1 MTVSFYPTATTSKT
15 GDIEFLDFLH
25 GIKTGRWDDQVLP
38 VRALYPSKA
47 YDKNKRG
54 LPGVSASGTFAEGY
68 YVTDEHGQPVLDDN
82 GRQKYCTGRTL
93 KDQQAHSGIIYIDLD
108 RKPNPT
114 MDLPALRA
122 KIEADSYTY
131 ACHLSLSADGLAV
144 AYQVPP
150 GDPYGSFR
158 ALAAYVLDTF
168 GVVADSL
175 PDPTRLRFASSDP
188 DLYLNEQADVF
199 EVTLAEAKPAPR
211 PPRTAAARPITA
223 PDLRNA
229 DTEATL
235 IAIGIKMIREAADG
249 SKHQAVRNAAHTMGG
264 YAGAGFVDAVRAHDA
279 LYREVLAK
287 ENVADLKNAEKAL
300 HSGIYVTGP
309 AKPLLPDWLQFKVRR
324 ELREAQGNPGVV
336 VTIAHRE
343 AAAAHVPPAGVLAAV
358 EAIAA
363 EQAEA
368 PTLLTFWN
376 LLPSASSKRD
386 APAKLVLS
394 DNKYLNWLAS
404 EGFRKY
410 RAGEGSYLTVRVV
423 AGIVHRQDSGQLR
436 DFVNAYLES
445 LPFEFDGG
453 VYRFQVQDQVHS
465 RDGKYFDAKFLQ
477 NLPSLDQPFLRD
489 ERELAYFFFTN
500 CWVRVSISERVARP
514 YDELPGLIWA
524 EQIRPHHVVLI
535 SRPEAEQCDFHTFT
549 YNVSA
554 KDITRLTVLQ
564 NALGYMLHGYK
575 EELNA
580 RCVIFLDEVAT
591 TGKPDGRTGKSLLIR
606 AVGELIKVTLIPG
619 ATFRFEDSFRFSRV
633 ELDTRILY
641 FDEWDGRRLPFKK
654 LFTEIVSELAVNKKN
669 APEFV
674 IPFADGPKF
683 AMTTNDV
690 LLGDGSSHEGRKLEI
705 PLAPH
710 YSATH
715 TPKDEFQTGFFR
727 EGWDVAEFNRFFN
740 LALFWVQGFLAN
752 GRQLQQLPSATL
764 AARKLEQE
772 TSPEFMEFAA
782 ELATHGLSETE
793 PEIWA
798 ADAFGRYQT
807 ETGDR
812 RTTAQRFNGWLVKLG
827 FTKAKCYARG
837 ARHNQ
842 LYFIKP
848 EGTDSKFSKSNLE
861 SE

>member
-38 VRALYPSKA
+38 VRALYPSEA
-47 YDKNKRG
+47 YKQNKRG
-54 LPGVSASGTFAEGY
+54 LPGVSASGTFTEGY
-68 YVTDEHGQPVLDDN
+68 HFTTEKGE
-82 GRQKYCTGRTL
+82 RKFCTGRTL
-93 KDQQAHSGIIYIDLD
+93 KDQQSHSGIIYIDID
-108 RKPNPT
+108 RTPNPT
-114 MDLPALRA
+114 MDLPALRVQV
-122 KIEADSYTY
+122 EADSYTY
-131 ACHLSLSADGLAV
+131 ACHLSLSADGLAI
-144 AYQVPP
+144 AYRVPP

-158 ALAAYVLDTF
+158 ALAAYVHDTF
-168 GVVADSL
+168 GVKADSL
-175 PDPTRLRFASSDP
+175 ADPTRLRFASSDP

-199 EVTLAEAKPAPR
+199 EVTLAEAKPSPRAPR
-211 PPRTAAARPITA
+211 TTPVQHLAGPE
-223 PDLRNA
+223 LRNA
-229 DTEATL
+229 DTESTL
-235 IAIGIKMIREAADG
+235 IAIGVKMIREAADG

-264 YAGAGFVDAVRAHDA
+264 YAGAGFVDAGRAYDA
-279 LYREVLAK
+279 LYAEVLAK

-300 HSGIYVTGP
+300 QSGLYVTGP
-309 AKPLLPDWLQFKVRR
+309 AKPLLPEWLQLKVRR
-324 ELREAQGNPGVV
+324 ELRDKEQSFGAV
-336 VTIAHRE
+336 VTLAQEIATK
-343 AAAAHVPPAGVLAAV
+343 AHVPLEKVQAAV
-358 EAIAA
+358 QAVAD
-363 EQAEA
+363 EQANA
-368 PTLLTFWN
+368 PTLLTFWL
-376 LLPSASSKRD
+376 LLPPAKRD
-386 APAKLVLS
+386 GPAKLQLS
-394 DNKYLNWLAS
+394 DNKYLSWLAG

-410 RAGEGSYLTVRVV
+410 RAGESSYLTVRVL
-423 AGIVHRQDSGQLR
+423 AGVVHRQDSGQLR
-436 DFVNAYLES
+436 DFVNAYLDS
-445 LPFEFDGG
+445 LPFEFDG

-465 RDGKYFDAKFLQ
+465 RDGKYFDPKFLQ

-489 ERELAYFFFTN
+489 TRDLAYFFFAN
-500 CWVRVSISERVARP
+500 CWVRVSADERLAQP
-514 YDELPGLIWA
+514 YTELPGLIWA
-524 EQIRPHHVVLI
+524 EQVRAHPVVLI
-535 SRPEAEQCDFHTFT
+535 SRPAAEQCDFHTFT
-549 YNVSA
+549 ANVSA
-554 KDITRLTVLQ
+554 KDTARLTVLQ
-564 NALGYMLHGYK
+564 HALGYMLHGYK

-606 AVGELIKVTLIPG
+606 AVGELVKVTLIPG
-619 ATFRFEDSFRFSRV
+619 ATFRFEDAFRFSRV

-710 YSATH
+710 YSTTH
-715 TPKDEFQTGFFR
+715 TPKDEFGRGFFR
-727 EGWDVAEFNRFFN
+727 EGWEEDVAEYNRFFN
-740 LALFWVQGFLAN
+740 LALFWVQGFLAS

-782 ELATHGLSETE
+782 ELAAHGLSETE
-793 PEIWA
+793 DEIWA

-837 ARHNQ
+837 PRHNQ
-842 LYFIKP
+842 LYFLKP
-848 EGTDSKFSKSNLE
+848 NGTDSKFSESNLE
-861 SE
+861 SA

>member
-1 MTVSFYPTATTSKT
+1 MLVSFYPDSVTTAGQSL
-15 GDIEFLDFLH
+15 ELPEVLA
-25 GIKTGRWDDQVLP
+25 GIKTGRW
-38 VRALYPSKA
+38 RAEVEAARAVIGNKTA
-47 YDKNKRG
+47 YAAAKRK
-54 LPGVSASGTFAEGY
+54 LPGFTTSGTFSTRKAE
-68 YVTDEHGQPVLDDN
+68 QL
-82 GRQKYCTGRTL
+82 L
-93 KDQQAHSGIIYIDLD
+93 AHSGLLCLDIDAKD
-108 RKPNPT
+108 TNAAV
-114 MDLPALRA
+114 DLVAARRA
-122 KIEADSYTY
+122 IESDSYTY
-131 ACHLSLSADGLAV
+131 AAAASTGGVGFFVL
-144 AYQVPP
+144 VPIP
-150 GDPYGSFR
+150 PDDHKGSFR
-158 ALAAYVLDTF
+158 ALAQYYQDAYGIAVDQACKD
-168 GVVADSL
+168 VS
-175 PDPTRLRFASSDP
+175 RLRYVSYDP
-188 DLYLNEQADVF
+188 GLYLNEQAATF
-199 EVTLAEAKPAPR
+199 EESLPEPR
-211 PPRTAAARPITA
+211 PAATPARSGPA
-223 PDLRNA
+223 QRLAGSDLRNA

-235 IAIGIKMIREAADG
+235 IAIGIKIIREAADG
-249 SKHQAVRNAAHTMGG
+249 TKHKAVLHAAHTVGG
-264 YAGAGFVDAVRAHDA
+264 YCGSGFVDAARAYDA
-279 LYREVLAK
+279 LHAEVLAK

-300 HSGIYVTGP
+300 HSGLYVTGP

-343 AAAAHVPPAGVLAAV
+343 AAAAHVPPAGVLTAV

-394 DNKYLNWLAS
+394 DNKYLSWLAS

-423 AGIVHRQDSGQLR
+423 AGIVHRQDGGQLR

-489 ERELAYFFFTN
+489 ERETAYFFFAN
-500 CWVRVSISERVARP
+500 CWVRVSANERQALP
-514 YDELPGLIWA
+514 YTELPGLIWA
-524 EQIRPHHVVLI
+524 EQVRAHHVVLI
-535 SRPEAEQCDFHTFT
+535 SRPEAEQCDFHMFT
-549 YNVSA
+549 ENVSA
-554 KDITRLTVLQ
+554 KEAARLTVLQ

-606 AVGELIKVTLIPG
+606 AVGELVKVTLIPG

-710 YSATH
+710 YSASH
-715 TPKDEFQTGFFR
+715 TPKDEFGRGFFR
-727 EGWDVAEFNRFFN
+727 EGWETDVAEYNRFFN
-740 LALFWVQGFLAN
+740 LALFWVQGFLAS

-772 TSPEFMEFAA
+772 TGTEFMEFAA
-782 ELATHGLSETE
+782 ELIASGIPKNE
-793 PEIWA
+793 PGIWA
-798 ADAFGRYQT
+798 ADTYGRYQT
-807 ETGDR
+807 ETGDK
-812 RTTAQRFNGWLVKLG
+812 RTSFQKFNSWLVKLG
-827 FTKAKCYARG
+827 FEKKKCWERG
-837 ARHNQ
+837 TREKQ
-842 LYFIKP
+842 LYFLLP
-848 EGTDSKFSKSNLE
+848 PGAAPNF
-861 SE
+861 

>member
-1 MTVSFYPTATTSKT
+1 MQVSFYPSATDGKT
-15 GDIEFLDFLH
+15 GDVAFLDWLA
-25 GIKTGRWDDQVLP
+25 GIKTGRWDAQVLP
-38 VRALYPSKA
+38 VRRLYPSVA
-47 YDKNKRG
+47 YDQAKRK
-54 LPGVSASGTFAEGY
+54 LPGVSASGSFAEGY
-68 YVTDEHGQPVLDDN
+68 LLTDEHGQPVLDKG

-93 KDQQAHSGIIYIDLD
+93 KDQQSHSGIIYVDID
-108 RKPNPT
+108 RKHNQV
-114 MDLPALRA
+114 MDLPALRVE
-122 KIEADSYTY
+122 IEADSYTY
-131 ACHLSLSADGLAV
+131 ACHLSLSADGLAI
-144 AYQVPP
+144 AYRVPP

-188 DLYLNEQADVF
+188 ALYLNEQADVF

-211 PPRTAAARPITA
+211 PARTAPAQVLTA
-223 PDLRNA
+223 PDLRNT

-235 IAIGIKMIREAADG
+235 IAIGVKMIQEAADG
-249 SKHQAVRNAAHTMGG
+249 TKHKAVLHAAHTVGG
-264 YAGAGFVDAVRAHDA
+264 YVGSGFVDAGRAYEA
-279 LYREVLAK
+279 LYAEVLAK

-300 HSGIYVTGP
+300 HSGLYVTGP
-309 AKPLLPDWLQFKVRR
+309 AKPLLPDWLQFKIRR

-343 AAAAHVPPAGVLAAV
+343 AAAAHVPPSGVLAAV
-358 EAIAA
+358 EAIAE
-363 EQAEA
+363 EQASA

-376 LLPSASSKRD
+376 LLPSTSSKRD
-386 APAKLVLS
+386 APLKLQLS
-394 DNKYLNWLAS
+394 DNKYLSWLAS
-404 EGFRKY
+404 QGFRKY
-410 RAGEGSYLTVRVV
+410 RAGEGSYLTVRVQ

-477 NLPSLDQPFLRD
+477 NLPSLEQPFLRD
-489 ERELAYFFFTN
+489 ERETAYFFFAN
-500 CWVRVSISERVARP
+500 CWVRVSAAERQAYP

-524 EQIRPHHVVLI
+524 GQVRPHHVVLI
-535 SRPEAEQCDFHTFT
+535 NRDAAEQCDFHQFT
-549 YNVSA
+549 ANVSA
-554 KDITRLTVLQ
+554 KDTARLTVLQ
-564 NALGYMLHGYK
+564 HALGYMLHGYK
-575 EELNA
+575 EEMNA

-591 TGKPDGRTGKSLLIR
+591 TGKPDGRTGKSLLIK
-606 AVGELIKVTLIPG
+606 AVSELIKVTLIPG
-619 ATFRFEDSFRFSRV
+619 ATFRFEDAFRFSRV
-633 ELDTRILY
+633 DLDTRLLY

-669 APEFV
+669 QPEFV

-710 YSATH
+710 YSAIH
-715 TPKDEFQTGFFR
+715 TPKDEFGVGFFR
-727 EGWDVAEFNRFFN
+727 EGWDVAEYNRFFN
-740 LALFWVQGFLAN
+740 LALFWVQGFLAS

-782 ELATHGLSETE
+782 ELAAHGLNETE

-837 ARHNQ
+837 HRHNQ
-842 LYFIKP
+842 LYFIRP
-848 EGTDSKFSKSNLE
+848 NSTDSKFSESNLE
-861 SE
+861 SS

>member
-1 MTVSFYPTATTSKT
+1 MLVSFYPDSVTTAGQSL
-15 GDIEFLDFLH
+15 ELPEVLA
-25 GIKTGRWDDQVLP
+25 GIKAGRW
-38 VRALYPSKA
+38 RAEVEVV
-47 YDKNKRG
+47 RG
-54 LPGVSASGTFAEGY
+54 LTGTAYTEAKKKLPSFTASGTF
-68 YVTDEHGQPVLDDN
+68 TT
-82 GRQKYCTGRTL
+82 R
-93 KDQQAHSGIIYIDLD
+93 KDAALLTHSGLLCLDIDDKESNVGLD
-108 RKPNPT
+108 LT
-114 MDLPALRA
+114 AIRA
-122 KIEADSYTY
+122 KVEADSYSY
-131 ACHLSLSADGLAV
+131 ACFASAGGMGFCVLVPISAD
-144 AYQVPP
+144 
-150 GDPYGSFR
+150 DHKGSFR
-158 ALAAYVLDTF
+158 ALAAYYQQAYE
-168 GVVADSL
+168 VAVDRSCSNVS
-175 PDPTRLRFASSDP
+175 RLRYVSYDP
-188 DLYLNEQADVF
+188 ALYLNERAATF
-199 EVTLAEAKPAPR
+199 EESLPEPR
-211 PPRTAAARPITA
+211 PAATPARSA
-223 PDLRNA
+223 PAQRLAGSDLRNA
-229 DTEATL
+229 DRETTL

-249 SKHQAVRNAAHTMGG
+249 TKHQAVRNAAHTLGG
-264 YAGAGFVDAVRAHDA
+264 YVGSGFVDAARAYDA
-279 LYREVLAK
+279 LHAEVLAK

-300 HSGIYVTGP
+300 HSGLYVTGP

-343 AAAAHVPPAGVLAAV
+343 AAAAHVPPAGVLTAV

-394 DNKYLNWLAS
+394 DNKYLSWLAS

-423 AGIVHRQDSGQLR
+423 AGIVHRQDGGQLR

-489 ERELAYFFFTN
+489 ERETAYFFFAN
-500 CWVRVSISERVARP
+500 CWVRVSANERQALP
-514 YDELPGLIWA
+514 YTELPGLIWA
-524 EQIRPHHVVLI
+524 EQVRAHHVVLI
-535 SRPEAEQCDFHTFT
+535 SRPEAEQCDFHMFT
-549 YNVSA
+549 ENVSA
-554 KDITRLTVLQ
+554 KEAARLTVLQ

-606 AVGELIKVTLIPG
+606 AVGELVKVTLIPG

-710 YSATH
+710 YSASH
-715 TPKDEFQTGFFR
+715 TPKDEFGRGFFR
-727 EGWDVAEFNRFFN
+727 EGWETDVAEYNRFFN
-740 LALFWVQGFLAN
+740 LALFWVQGFLAS

-772 TSPEFMEFAA
+772 TGTEFMEFAA
-782 ELATHGLSETE
+782 ELIASGIPKNE
-793 PEIWA
+793 PGIWA
-798 ADAFGRYQT
+798 ADTYGRYQT
-807 ETGDR
+807 ETGDK
-812 RTTAQRFNGWLVKLG
+812 RTSFQKFNSWLVKLG
-827 FTKAKCYARG
+827 FEKKKCWERG
-837 ARHNQ
+837 TREKQ
-842 LYFIKP
+842 LYFLLP
-848 EGTDSKFSKSNLE
+848 PGAAPNF
-861 SE
+861 

>member
-1 MTVSFYPTATTSKT
+1 MLVSFYPSATDGKT
-15 GDIEFLDFLH
+15 GDVAFLDWLA
-25 GIKTGRWDDQVLP
+25 GIKAGRWDAQVLP
-38 VRALYPSKA
+38 VRALYPSVA
-47 YDKNKRG
+47 YDQAKRK
-54 LPGVSASGTFAEGY
+54 LPGVSASGSFAEGY
-68 YVTDEHGQPVLDDN
+68 LLTDEHGQPMFDKS

-93 KDQQAHSGIIYIDLD
+93 KDQQSHSGIIYVDID
-108 RKPNPT
+108 RKHNPA
-114 MDLPALRA
+114 MVVASLRA
-122 KIEADSYTY
+122 EIETDSYTY
-131 ACHLSLSADGLAV
+131 ACHLSLSADGLAI

-188 DLYLNEQADVF
+188 ALYLNEQADVF
-199 EVTLAEAKPAPR
+199 EVTLAEAKPPHRAPR
-211 PPRTAAARPITA
+211 AAPAQPITA

-249 SKHQAVRNAAHTMGG
+249 AKHKAVLHAAHTVGG
-264 YAGAGFVDAVRAHDA
+264 YVGSGFVNAARAYDA
-279 LYREVLAK
+279 LHDEVLAK

-300 HSGIYVTGP
+300 HSGLYVTGP
-309 AKPLLPDWLQFKVRR
+309 AKPLLPDWLQLRVRK
-324 ELREAQGNPGVV
+324 ELREARQAYGTV
-336 VTIAHRE
+336 VTLAQEIATQ
-343 AAAAHVPPAGVLAAV
+343 AHVPLASVQAAV
-358 EAIAA
+358 EALA
-363 EQAEA
+363 EEQRQSPA
-368 PTLLTFWN
+368 LLTFWY
-376 LLPSASSKRD
+376 LLPPAKRD
-386 APAKLVLS
+386 GQSKVQLS
-394 DNKYLNWLAS
+394 DNDFVAWLAT

-410 RAGEGSYLTVRVV
+410 RTGEASYLVVRVQ
-423 AGIVHRQDSGQLR
+423 ANIVRRQDGGQLR

-445 LPFEFDGG
+445 LPYEFDEG
-453 VYRFQVQDQVHS
+453 VYRFQIQNLVLAK
-465 RDGKYFDAKFLQ
+465 DGKYYDPKFLQ
-477 NLPSLDQPFLRD
+477 NLPSLEQSFLRD

-500 CWVRVSISERVARP
+500 CWVRVGSEAIAPHP

-524 EQIRPHHVVLI
+524 EQIRPHEFVLLH
-535 SRPEAEQCDFHTFT
+535 SPHAARTSDFHQFMV
-549 YNVSA
+549 NVTGQSA
-554 KDITRLTVLQ
+554 ERLQQLRR
-564 NALGYMLHGYK
+564 ALGYLLHGYK

-591 TGKPDGRTGKSLLIR
+591 TGKPDGRTGKSLLIK
-606 AVGELIKVTLIPG
+606 AVGELVKVTLIPG
-619 ATFRFEDSFRFSRV
+619 ATFRFEDAFRFSRV

-710 YSATH
+710 YSAKF
-715 TPKDEFQTGFFR
+715 TPKDEFKQGFFR
-727 EGWDVAEFNRFFN
+727 EGWDSADYNRFFN
-740 LALFWVQGFLAN
+740 LALGWVQDYLAA
-752 GRQLQQLPSATL
+752 GRQLTQLASATL
-764 AARKLEQE
+764 DARKLEQE
-772 TSPEFMEFAA
+772 TGTEFMEFAHDL
-782 ELATHGLSETE
+782 LAAGVPKNE
-793 PEIWA
+793 PGIWA

-812 RTTAQRFNGWLVKLG
+812 RTTFQKFNGWLVKMG
-827 FTKAKCYARG
+827 FEKKKCAERG
-837 ARHNQ
+837 SREKQ
-842 LYFIKP
+842 LYFLP
-848 EGTDSKFSKSNLE
+848 PPATAPNF
-861 SE
+861 

>member
-1 MTVSFYPTATTSKT
+1 MLVSFYPSATDGKT
-15 GDIEFLDFLH
+15 QDVTFLDWL
-25 GIKTGRWDDQVLP
+25 GDIKTGRWDAQVLP
-38 VRALYPSKA
+38 VRALYPSLA
-47 YDKNKRG
+47 YDQAKRK
-54 LPGVSASGTFAEGY
+54 LPGVSASGSFAEGY
-68 YVTDEHGQPVLDDN
+68 LLTDAQGQPVLDKN

-93 KDQQAHSGIIYIDLD
+93 KDQRSHSGIIYVDID
-108 RKPNPT
+108 RKHNQA

-122 KIEADSYTY
+122 QVEADSYTY
-131 ACHLSLSADGLAV
+131 ACHLSLSADGLAI
-144 AYQVPP
+144 AYHVPP

-188 DLYLNEQADVF
+188 ALYLNEQADVF
-199 EVTLAEAKPAPR
+199 EVTLAEAKPAPK
-211 PPRTAAARPITA
+211 AARIPATPITA

-229 DTEATL
+229 DTEARL
-235 IAIGIKMIREAADG
+235 IAIGCKMIQEAPDG
-249 SKHQAVRNAAHTMGG
+249 GKHQAVRNAAHTVGG
-264 YAGAGFVDAVRAHDA
+264 YCGSGFVDAARAYDA
-279 LYREVLAK
+279 LLAEVLAK
-287 ENVADLKNAEKAL
+287 ENVADLNNAEKAL
-300 HSGIYVTGP
+300 HSGLYVTGP
-309 AKPLLPDWLQFKVRR
+309 AQPLLPDWLQFKVRR

-343 AAAAHVPPAGVLAAV
+343 AAAAHVPPAGVLAAM

-363 EQAEA
+363 EQASA

-376 LLPSASSKRD
+376 LLPSTSSKRD

-394 DNKYLNWLAS
+394 DNKYLSWLAS

-436 DFVNAYLES
+436 DFVNAYLDS

-489 ERELAYFFFTN
+489 ERELAYFFFVN
-500 CWVRVSISERVARP
+500 CWVAVTSEAIASHP

-524 EQIRPHHVVLI
+524 EQVRAHHVVLI
-535 SRPEAEQCDFHTFT
+535 SRPEAEQCDFHQFT
-549 YNVSA
+549 VNVSA
-554 KDITRLTVLQ
+554 KDAARLAVLQ
-564 NALGYMLHGYK
+564 NALGYLLHGYK

-606 AVGELIKVTLIPG
+606 AVGELVKVTLIPG
-619 ATFRFEDSFRFSRV
+619 ATFRFEDAFRFSRV

-669 APEFV
+669 APEFI

-710 YSATH
+710 YSAIH
-715 TPKDEFQTGFFR
+715 TPKDDFGRGFFK
-727 EGWDVAEFNRFFN
+727 EGWDTDIAEYNRFFN
-740 LALFWVQGFLAN
+740 LALFWVQSFLAS

-772 TSPEFMEFAA
+772 TGTEFIEFAA
-782 ELATHGLSETE
+782 ELAAAGVPTGELG
-793 PEIWA
+793 IWI
-798 ADAFGRYQT
+798 DDTYDRYKN
-807 ETGDR
+807 ETGDKRTSKR
-812 RTTAQRFNGWLVKLG
+812 RLTEWLGRMGFEKRQNWLRGVRYSQHYLLPPGRTANKL
-827 FTKAKCYARG
+827 
-837 ARHNQ
+837 
-842 LYFIKP
+842 
-848 EGTDSKFSKSNLE
+848 
-861 SE
+861 

>member
-1 MTVSFYPTATTSKT
+1 MLVSFYPDSVTTAGQSL
-15 GDIEFLDFLH
+15 ELPEVLA
-25 GIKTGRWDDQVLP
+25 GIKAGRW
-38 VRALYPSKA
+38 RAEVEVV
-47 YDKNKRG
+47 RG
-54 LPGVSASGTFAEGY
+54 LTGTAYTEAKKKLPSFTASGTF
-68 YVTDEHGQPVLDDN
+68 TT
-82 GRQKYCTGRTL
+82 R
-93 KDQQAHSGIIYIDLD
+93 KDAALLTHSGLLCLDIDNKDSNVGLD
-108 RKPNPT
+108 LT
-114 MDLPALRA
+114 AIRA
-122 KIEADSYTY
+122 KVEADSYSY
-131 ACHLSLSADGLAV
+131 ACFASAGGMGFCVLVPISAD
-144 AYQVPP
+144 
-150 GDPYGSFR
+150 DHKGSFR
-158 ALAAYVLDTF
+158 ALAAYYQQAY
-168 GVVADSL
+168 GVAVDRSCSNVS
-175 PDPTRLRFASSDP
+175 RLRYVSYDP
-188 DLYLNEQADVF
+188 ALYLNERAATF
-199 EVTLAEAKPAPR
+199 EESLPEPR
-211 PPRTAAARPITA
+211 PAATPARSA
-223 PDLRNA
+223 PAQRLAGSDLRNA
-229 DTEATL
+229 DTETTL
-235 IAIGIKMIREAADG
+235 IAIGIKMIREAPDG
-249 SKHQAVRNAAHTMGG
+249 TKHQAVRNAAHTLGG
-264 YAGAGFVDAVRAHDA
+264 YVGSGFVDAARAYDA
-279 LYREVLAK
+279 LHAEVLAK

-300 HSGIYVTGP
+300 HSGLYVTGP

-343 AAAAHVPPAGVLAAV
+343 AAAAHVPPAGVLTAV

-394 DNKYLNWLAS
+394 DNKYLSWLAS

-423 AGIVHRQDSGQLR
+423 AGIVHRQDGGQLR

-489 ERELAYFFFTN
+489 ERETAYFFFAN
-500 CWVRVSISERVARP
+500 CWVRVSANERQALP
-514 YDELPGLIWA
+514 YTELPGLIWA
-524 EQIRPHHVVLI
+524 EQVRAHHVVLI
-535 SRPEAEQCDFHTFT
+535 SRPEAEQCDFHMFT
-549 YNVSA
+549 DNVSA
-554 KDITRLTVLQ
+554 KDAARLTVLQ
-564 NALGYMLHGYK
+564 NAMGYMLHGYK

-606 AVGELIKVTLIPG
+606 AVGELVKVTLIPG

-710 YSATH
+710 YSASH
-715 TPKDEFQTGFFR
+715 TPKDEFGRGFFR
-727 EGWDVAEFNRFFN
+727 EGWETDVAEYNRFFN
-740 LALFWVQGFLAN
+740 LALFWVQGFLAS

-772 TSPEFMEFAA
+772 TGTEFMEFAA
-782 ELATHGLSETE
+782 ELIASGIPKNE
-793 PEIWA
+793 PGIWA
-798 ADAFGRYQT
+798 ADTYGRYQT
-807 ETGDR
+807 ETGDK
-812 RTTAQRFNGWLVKLG
+812 RTSFQKFNSWLVKLG
-827 FTKAKCYARG
+827 FEKKKCWERG
-837 ARHNQ
+837 TREKQ
-842 LYFIKP
+842 LYFLLP
-848 EGTDSKFSKSNLE
+848 PGTAPNF
-861 SE
+861 